1 MKRLIVLSVM
11 FSTIALFTGCTGA
24 GVASGLA
31 AVGGDNATVIVNYG
45 GLYGPIKIVRMNP
58 KPGQTVTFSGSDGS
72 IATSWPTNSP
82 ITNAVSK

>member
-1 MKRLIVLSVM
+1 MKRFIVISIIGL
-11 FSTIALFTGCTGA
+11 TIPLFTGCTGA
-24 GVASGLA
+24 GVAKGLVA
-31 AVGGDNATVIVNYG
+31 QGSDNATVIVNYG